1 MVQQESLLEVIG
13 KVDKFP
19 YVPDSNYY
27 SLIAH
32 DEITQIGYITKS
44 IAHHFAEELA
54 LKVDHEART
63 VTIDPGLDTLEKRE
77 SVFADMA
84 NRFRKIPE
92 FDIAVN
98 KGWRNELYTIY
109 NPSQVPYLKVER
121 AFSIL
126 MGVITYGIHLNG
138 YVPAEKSNNGKLK
151 LWVQRRSATKQT
163 YPGMLDNT
171 VAGGLGYPHGL
182 WETVVKECYEEGG
195 LPPAFVEP
203 RAKPTGVLL
212 YIYQQQG
219 EGSIAQP
226 EVEYIYDLPFDD
238 ETSVVPKPVD
248 GEAESFVLMDVQ
260 EILLKIMQ
268 GEFKPNCSLVVVDFL
283 IRNGHITPE
292 SEPNYAEIV
301 SRTHRRM
308 PFPTR

>member
-1 MVQQESLLEVIG
+1 
-13 KVDKFP
+13 
-19 YVPDSNYY
+19 
-27 SLIAH
+27 
-32 DEITQIGYITKS
+32 
-44 IAHHFAEELA
+44 
-54 LKVDHEART
+54 
-63 VTIDPGLDTLEKRE
+63 
-77 SVFADMA
+77 
-84 NRFRKIPE
+84 
-92 FDIAVN
+92 
-98 KGWRNELYTIY
+98 
-109 NPSQVPYLKVER
+109 
-121 AFSIL
+121 
-126 MGVITYGIHLNG
+126 
-138 YVPAEKSNNGKLK
+138 
-151 LWVQRRSATKQT
+151 
-163 YPGMLDNT
+163 MLDNT

-268 GEFKPNCSLVVVDFL
+268 DMDILPQSLNQTTQKSLAEPIEECRFL
-283 IRNGHITPE
+283 QDDLLLE
-292 SEPNYAEIV
+292 
-301 SRTHRRM
+301 
-308 PFPTR
+308 